1 MLLNVQNKKV
11 ALIVNKADIL
21 LHPVRMKIVRVLMTN
36 SQNGLTPL
44 EMAKMIQDVPQATLY
59 RHIQKLTDAGIIK
72 VWKEEKVRA
81 VMEKR
86 YIVNI
91 EDASLHPDEWKR
103 YTMEEKLDYYSY
115 YQLALFN
122 QYQTYLEKIEK
133 QNVNDK
139 ATLAMLDV
147 RLNEPVF
154 EEFQQELTELMK
166 KYHKMSEED
175 TNQDKK
181 NRSIGITIIPD
192 A

>member
-1 MLLNVQNKKV
+1 
-11 ALIVNKADIL
+11 VNKADIL

-91 EDASLHPDEWKR
+91 EDASLHPEEWKR
-103 YTMEEKLDYYSY
+103 YTIEEKLDYYSY

>member
-1 MLLNVQNKKV
+1 M
-11 ALIVNKADIL
+11 NKADIL

-103 YTMEEKLDYYSY
+103 YTIEEKLDYYSY

-154 EEFQQELTELMK
+154 EEFQQELTELMM
-166 KYHKMSEED
+166 KYHKMSEGD
-175 TNQDKK
+175 ANQDKK

-192 A
+192 T